1 VTNIVQISSCLG
13 GIYGVV
19 EGWKGAANSN
29 YKIRFNSVMNAFSKR
44 GSALGNSL
52 AIIGKIMMIDDYDD
66 KGDVMITEMTMK

>member
-1 VTNIVQISSCLG
+1 MI
-13 GIYGVV
+13 

-52 AIIGKIMMIDDYDD
+52 AIVGREY
-66 KGDVMITEMTMK
+66 TMRVYVN

>member
-1 VTNIVQISSCLG
+1 M
-13 GIYGVV
+13 V

>member
-1 VTNIVQISSCLG
+1 VYSLHHHHHHQHDHHHHDFYQG
-13 GIYGVV
+13 GIYGVI

-52 AIIGKIMMIDDYDD
+52 AIVGR
-66 KGDVMITEMTMK
+66 